1 MQVIVANKRRLQTFS
16 ARQLDVH
23 EGDAFVQYESHVI
36 YFIHYPPRL
45 AFLHLAFPFA

>member
-1 MQVIVANKRRLQTFS
+1 MQVIVENKKRLQTFS

-23 EGDAFVQYESHVI
+23 EGDVFVQYQSHVI
-36 YFIHYPPRL
+36 YFIHYPLRI